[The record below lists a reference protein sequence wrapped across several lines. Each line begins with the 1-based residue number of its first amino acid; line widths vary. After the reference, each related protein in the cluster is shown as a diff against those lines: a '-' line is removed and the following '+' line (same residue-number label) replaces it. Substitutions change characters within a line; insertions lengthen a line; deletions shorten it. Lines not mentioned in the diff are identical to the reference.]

1 VGRGIKRWS
10 ASVVCLSDVAYIGPN
25 AKTKR
30 PRKMKLGTGVPQVTC
45 DSHTD
50 FKVQRAQF
58 KVTGSVGTPQRN
70 VPIFR
75 KRIKLRY
82 SNLARTYDVG
92 SSCPG
97 PKLQGYSRNYL
108 NECHTDLHSVLVC
121 CSWISNVLAVH
132 DCVRQVMLITALFNK
147 LWI

>member
-1 VGRGIKRWS
+1 MSTDRQTIQTHRQTPLVLPPLPLKL
-10 ASVVCLSDVAYIGPN
+10 LSMLDYTEPKTSTVSHAISDN

-50 FKVQRAQF
+50 FKVQRAQV

-92 SSCPG
+92 SSCPRPQIG
-97 PKLQGYSRNYL
+97 
-108 NECHTDLHSVLVC
+108 H
-121 CSWISNVLAVH
+121 
-132 DCVRQVMLITALFNK
+132 
-147 LWI
+147 